1 MTFLNFCDNSVYN
14 YDINDIKT
22 KRIFKFKYVVHQNFR
37 AFIYMKLT
45 FLNFGQYIVC
55 TFVTLLKPKQ

>member
-1 MTFLNFCDNSVYN
+1 MYRET
-14 YDINDIKT
+14 DINDIKT
-22 KRIFKFKYVVHQNFR
+22 KLILKFKYVVHQNFR
-37 AFIYMKLT
+37 AFIYKKLT